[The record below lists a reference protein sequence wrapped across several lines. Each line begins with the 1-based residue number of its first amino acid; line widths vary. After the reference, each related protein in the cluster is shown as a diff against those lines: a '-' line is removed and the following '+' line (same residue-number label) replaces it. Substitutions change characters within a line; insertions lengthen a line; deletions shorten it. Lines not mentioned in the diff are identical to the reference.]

1 MGEVV
6 NLNQYRKKRE
16 RLERKKA
23 AAANRVRFGRRKEDV
38 KRSKRE
44 RERERTELDAKA
56 LKDSDDTPEAG

>member
-23 AAANRVRFGRRKEDV
+23 AAANRARFGRRKDDV
-38 KRSKRE
+38 KRAKRDRDRE
-44 RERERTELDAKA
+44 RAELDGKA
-56 LKDSDDTPEAG
+56 LSDPDDTPEAG